1 MVDTQSHI
9 RMAALTQQC
18 LPATKPSPEEMFPIY
33 QELLPR
39 PRVKAL
45 VKGAGVKLYWR
56 LLTPLVV
63 MWLMIYQR
71 LNSDRTCDEVVSH
84 LHSGAM
90 DAFDLAAEPREPISK
105 RLTSESSSAYVQGRN
120 RLPLSVLIGALHHV
134 ATAIDGWLR
143 PGGVPQAHWKGHSV
157 RLLDGTTHRL
167 KPVGDLVETYGQAKN
182 QHGNSYWVIAKS
194 VVAFNLFS
202 QAVIAHAEG
211 PGEKR
216 ETSFVRLVMAA
227 DSVPDSLYLADR
239 GFGIYVVAQVAEY
252 GKKRWCS
259 V

>member
-1 MVDTQSHI
+1 
-9 RMAALTQQC
+9 MAALTKQY
-18 LPATKPSPEEMFPIY
+18 LPVTKPSPEEMFPIY

-39 PRVKAL
+39 PRVKGF

-71 LNSDRTCDEVVSH
+71 LNSDHTCDEVVSH

-90 DAFDLAAEPREPISK
+90 DAFDPADEHQEPLSK

-120 RLPLSVLIGALHHV
+120 RLPLSVLIEALQYV
-134 ATAIDGWLR
+134 ATVIDGWVHPSR
-143 PGGVPQAHWKGHSV
+143 APQARWKGYNV

-194 VVAFNLFS
+194 VAAFNLFT
-202 QAVIAHAEG
+202 QAVIAYAEG
-211 PGEKR
+211 AGEKR
-216 ETSFVRLVMAA
+216 ETSFVRSIMAA
-227 DSVPDSLYLADR
+227 DPASDSLYLADR
-239 GFGIYVVAQVAEY
+239 GFGIYVVVQVAD
-252 GKKRWCS
+252 GSKKRWCS
-259 V
+259 A